1 MSSRGIRR
9 IRLHDRRHTTAT
21 LSLEAGARLEAVTQA
36 LGRSRTDTTKTIYAP
51 YVQVLADEMT
61 SVMTKYL
68 NPNIDIF
75 QEERSKS
82 NV

>member
-1 MSSRGIRR
+1 
-9 IRLHDRRHTTAT
+9 

-36 LGRSRTDTTKTIYAP
+36 LGHSRTDTTKTIYAP

-61 SVMTKYL
+61 SVMAEYL
-68 NPNIDIF
+68 IPNIDIF
-75 QEERSKS
+75 QKEGSKS